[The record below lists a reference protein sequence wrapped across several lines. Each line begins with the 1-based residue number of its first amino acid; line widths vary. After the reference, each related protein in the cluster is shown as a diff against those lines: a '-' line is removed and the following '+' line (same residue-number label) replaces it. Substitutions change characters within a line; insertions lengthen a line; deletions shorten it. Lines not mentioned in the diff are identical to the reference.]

1 VNARELGARLA
12 LLPLRR
18 PAVTLALVT
27 ALVAV
32 ALLGWPAVKFEPD
45 VSRLLPAHHPHVR
58 VAELLDANTRPA
70 RTLWILLRGPDL
82 EALVPEVA
90 AALRASPLVAEVAT
104 TRDELFA
111 AAVARAQ
118 QAPLWA
124 LAPAELKALQQAL
137 SPAGRARAIET
148 LRQDLADDPVT
159 ARELAVRDPLG
170 LRWVLAAADP
180 SAKLGLLPGRQLA
193 ILADGTQA
201 LLRLTGIHDA
211 YDVDYAQALLAHVER
226 VLAGYDN
233 DVFGGYV
240 VARGDEQRIRDD
252 FQRSSAWAFALI
264 ALYLCWVMRGVR
276 LPLLVQL
283 PATLSIACAI
293 PLGSACFGPLPTVS
307 VAAVAVLC
315 GLGVDFAIHYAARY
329 REERLHRAHAEAV
342 AAVQRTTAPEL
353 LIDMATTAVT
363 FLAVGSGELSGL
375 RAFGQLLT
383 LGLLCSVLATVTVLP
398 ILLRFAGQRRDPERS
413 WIASLADRWLQRR
426 SSRRV
431 AWAVIAA
438 AIAAAAFVAHGGV
451 NVQADPAALRPADD
465 PVAAARQRIE
475 SVVGFSTVP
484 VAVLWPL
491 AQDPGPLL
499 DVLRAMQQ
507 AGELRFW
514 SGLEAID
521 TQAGRRAVADFR
533 ASTTGF
539 VEDTLAELAKAGLE
553 PRPFRPAIE
562 DLSSRHAADPGV
574 VEPVVVDLQ
583 RGEDPGRQETDAY
596 RVVTVWPRE
605 RLDRAGFERF
615 AAAVRAQAG
624 DTAVVHGAVTVMSML
639 EQVLRS
645 DLRAACLWA
654 ALLAMSMVT
663 LWLWSWRH
671 GLLALLPSV
680 IGLLFTLLLLA
691 VLGEPLSLV
700 SFVAVPFVLGIG
712 VDEGVHMVGHF
723 RRGAATTGATGVG
736 VVRTSLGT
744 VIGFCS
750 LLVAT
755 SPGLRALGAIVA
767 VGSLASMLAC
777 LFVLAPL
784 LAQRHSHQSR
794 FQQNQ

>member
-18 PAVTLALVT
+18 PAVTFALVT
-27 ALVAV
+27 ALVVV
-32 ALLGWPAVKFEPD
+32 ALLGWPAVQFEPD
-45 VSRLLPAHHPHVR
+45 VSRLLPRHHPHVR
-58 VAELLDANTRPA
+58 VAELLDARARPA
-70 RTLWILLRGPDL
+70 RTLWILLRGPEL
-82 EALVPEVA
+82 ETLVPKVA

-124 LAPAELKALQQAL
+124 LAPADLNALQQAL

-180 SAKLGLLPGRQLA
+180 TAKLGLRPDTQFA
-193 ILADGTQA
+193 ILADGSQA
-201 LLRLTGIHDA
+201 LLRLTGTHDA
-211 YDVDYAQALLAHVER
+211 YDVDYAIALLAHVER

-240 VARGDEQRIRDD
+240 VARGDEARIRDD
-252 FQRSSAWAFALI
+252 FQRSSAWAFGLI
-264 ALYLCWVMRGVR
+264 AVYLCWVMRGVR

-329 REERLHRAHAEAV
+329 REERLHRAHDEAV
-342 AAVQRTTAPEL
+342 AAVQRETAPEL

-375 RAFGQLLT
+375 RAFGQLLA
-383 LGLLCSVLATVTVLP
+383 LGLLCSVLVTVTLLP
-398 ILLRFAGQRRDPERS
+398 ILLRFAGRRRDPEHS
-413 WIASLADRWLQRR
+413 WVASLADRWLQSRR
-426 SSRRV
+426 SKPV
-431 AWAVIAA
+431 AWGAIAA
-438 AIAAAAFVAHGGV
+438 AVAAAAFVVAAGV
-451 NVQADPAALRPADD
+451 RLQADPAALRPADD
-465 PVAAARQRIE
+465 PAAAARQRIE
-475 SVVGFSTVP
+475 AVVGFSTVP

-491 AQDPGPLL
+491 AQEPGPLL
-499 DVLRAMQQ
+499 DGLRAMQE
-507 AGELRFW
+507 AGDLRFW
-514 SGLEAID
+514 SGLEAAD
-521 TQAGRRAVADFR
+521 TKAGRQAVADFR
-533 ASTTGF
+533 ASTAGL
-539 VEDTLAELAKAGLE
+539 VEHTMAELAKAGLE
-553 PRPFRPAIE
+553 PEPFRKALE
-562 DLSSRHAADPGV
+562 DLAARHAADPPAL
-574 VEPVVVDLQ
+574 EPVVVDVD
-583 RGEDPGRQETDAY
+583 GVAY

-605 RLDRAGFERF
+605 RLDRDGFERF
-615 AAAVRAQAG
+615 AAGVRAHAG
-624 DTAVVHGAVTVMSML
+624 DAAVVHGAATVMAML

-645 DLRAACLWA
+645 DLLKACAWA
-654 ALLAMSMVT
+654 TLLGMLMVT
-663 LWLWSWRH
+663 LWLRSWRQ

-680 IGLLFTLLLLA
+680 IGLTFTLLLLV

-723 RRGAATTGATGVG
+723 RRGATTTGATGVG
-736 VVRTSLGT
+736 VARTSLGT
-744 VIGFCS
+744 VIGFSS

-767 VGSLASMLAC
+767 FGSVASMLAG

-784 LAQRHSHQSR
+784 LARREPHHQSC